1 MMEFERGIEKFL
13 REKEPKSRIHYS
25 ISYIATIEKQEKE
38 NKKYKHVQSVFYFIL
53 FNIEIDS
60 INKR

>member
-13 REKEPKSRIHYS
+13 REKEPKSGIHCCF
-25 ISYIATIEKQEKE
+25 SYVDTIEKQEKE

-53 FNIEIDS
+53 F
-60 INKR
+60 

>member
-53 FNIEIDS
+53 F
-60 INKR
+60 